1 MSSIQSLLIHDETN
15 IYGGSILGK
24 DTVVDARD
32 PTMSFLTYPVQA
44 NEIDSRRT
52 ILRFQHVSSLCFIRM

>member
-15 IYGGSILGK
+15 IYGGSVLGK

-32 PTMSFLTYPVQA
+32 PTMSFLTY
-44 NEIDSRRT
+44 
-52 ILRFQHVSSLCFIRM
+52 LCEPMKLTVDEPS